1 MANIASAV
9 RRKVTNWVVTVVRKD
24 GMQGTKPDVLVTE
37 EPMEIRAESPSQLVR
52 PIAVT
57 MRTPGHDFEL
67 AVGFLFTEGI
77 IKNSEDV
84 RTVRYCQLPDSAEQ
98 KFNVVTVSLAHQ
110 FDEALLR
117 RGMVTSAS
125 CGICGTTSID
135 QLFTTVGHI
144 NDGVGPVMTSQM
156 LIALPEIIR
165 QSQPTFDRTGGLHAA
180 GLVDA
185 QGGAYCVREDIGRH
199 NAVDKVIGKAV
210 LDNQLPISRY
220 ALVVSGRLSF
230 EIIQKAGMAGIAF
243 IAAVGAPSSLAVET
257 ADELGITVVG
267 FVRDGTAN
275 VYTHGHRVIGQD
287 LSIR

>member
-1 MANIASAV
+1 MANIAAVV
-9 RRKVTNWVVTVVRKD
+9 RRKVTNWTVTVVRKD
-24 GMQGTKPDVLVTE
+24 GSFASKPDVLVTE
-37 EPMEIRAESPSQLVR
+37 EPLEIRAESPTQQVQ

-77 IKNSEDV
+77 IKQSDDV

-98 KFNVVTVSLAHQ
+98 QFNVVTVSLTSQ
-110 FDEALLR
+110 FDEALSR

-125 CGICGTTSID
+125 CGICGTTSIE
-135 QLFTTVGHI
+135 QLSQMTSRVDLST
-144 NDGVGPVMTSQM
+144 GPVMTAQM
-156 LIALPEIIR
+156 LTSLPDIIR
-165 QSQPTFDRTGGLHAA
+165 KAQPTFDRTGGLHAA

-185 QGGAYCVREDIGRH
+185 SGEAYCVREDIGRH

-210 LDNQLPISRY
+210 LDGKVPISNH

-230 EIIQKAGMAGIAF
+230 EIIQKAAMAGIAF
-243 IAAVGAPSSLAVET
+243 IAAVGAPSSLSVET
-257 ADELGITVVG
+257 AEDLGITIVG

-275 VYTHGHRVIGQD
+275 IYTNAHRITN
-287 LSIR
+287 

>member
-1 MANIASAV
+1 MANIAAVV
-9 RRKVTNWVVTVVRKD
+9 RRKVTNWTVTVVRKD
-24 GMQGTKPDVLVTE
+24 GSFASKPDVLVTE
-37 EPMEIRAESPSQLVR
+37 EPLEIRAESPTQQVQ

-77 IKNSEDV
+77 IKQSDDV

-98 KFNVVTVSLAHQ
+98 QFNVVTVSLTSQ
-110 FDEALLR
+110 FDEALSR

-125 CGICGTTSID
+125 CGICGTTSIE
-135 QLFTTVGHI
+135 QLSQMTSRVDLST
-144 NDGVGPVMTSQM
+144 GPVMTAQM
-156 LIALPEIIR
+156 LTSLPDIIR
-165 QSQPTFDRTGGLHAA
+165 KAQPTFDRTGGLHAA

-185 QGGAYCVREDIGRH
+185 SGEAYCVREDIGRH

-210 LDNQLPISRY
+210 LDGKVPISNN

-230 EIIQKAGMAGIAF
+230 EIIQKAAMAGIAF
-243 IAAVGAPSSLAVET
+243 IAAVGAPSSLSVET
-257 ADELGITVVG
+257 AEDLGITIVG

-275 VYTHGHRVIGQD
+275 IYTHAHRITN
-287 LSIR
+287 